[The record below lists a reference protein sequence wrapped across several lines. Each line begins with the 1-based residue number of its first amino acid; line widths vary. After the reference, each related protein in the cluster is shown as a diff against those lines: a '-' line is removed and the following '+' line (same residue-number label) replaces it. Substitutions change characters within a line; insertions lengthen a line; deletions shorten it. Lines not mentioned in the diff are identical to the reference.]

1 MAVEGAHSDRVCL
14 GAIAGAHGVGG
25 AVKIRSFTIEPAD
38 VAAYGPVS
46 DEDGKRV
53 FEIEIIGEARGVIL
67 ARLQS
72 VDDRDAAEALK
83 GTRLYVTRDALPAPD
98 DGEFYHGD
106 LLGLAAELAD
116 GTRFGAVTAIRTVG
130 ETDVLEITRDD
141 GKPSVM
147 VPFTSEA
154 TPMVDLDG
162 GRIVIDPPA
171 GLIEDLDRDAP

>member
-1 MAVEGAHSDRVCL
+1 M
-14 GAIAGAHGVGG
+14 
-25 AVKIRSFTIEPAD
+25 
-38 VAAYGPVS
+38 S

-72 VDDRDAAEALK
+72 VNDRDAAEALK

-154 TPMVDLDG
+154 TPMGDLDG
-162 GRIVIDPPA
+162 GRIGSDPPA
-171 GLIEDLDRDAP
+171 GLSEDLDGDAP